1 MKKIRYNKNEKEID
15 AIEKEGFS
23 ETGKDNEKKT
33 KLDKA
38 WLEKNRIFFEVFS
51 YVFVGIMGIVISYVG
66 WKTNERSADIY
77 QKQLEIMKND
87 REPYFKIKSEEIYE
101 ETEKTEDNETIA
113 IKRYTIFN
121 EGGVIRDVSI
131 QKDACAIIYIQKD
144 KDVIGEYNIFKYT
157 FLDFFFNAPD
167 SVITQHM
174 EDDDDIVFYE
184 YGIERKH
191 PEYIDEEEFDY
202 EDIFWMLE
210 EELRKYFKCDIIL
223 YRKNFVEITYT
234 NYKNEKYTKRFEFT
248 DDNMWLSNKDE
259 EGIDLYYNVSTE
271 VNEMAKEIQDRAENW
286 IIENK

>member
-1 MKKIRYNKNEKEID
+1 
-15 AIEKEGFS
+15 
-23 ETGKDNEKKT
+23 
-33 KLDKA
+33 
-38 WLEKNRIFFEVFS
+38 
-51 YVFVGIMGIVISYVG
+51 
-66 WKTNERSADIY
+66 
-77 QKQLEIMKND
+77 
-87 REPYFKIKSEEIYE
+87 
-101 ETEKTEDNETIA
+101 
-113 IKRYTIFN
+113 
-121 EGGVIRDVSI
+121 
-131 QKDACAIIYIQKD
+131 
-144 KDVIGEYNIFKYT
+144 
-157 FLDFFFNAPD
+157 
-167 SVITQHM
+167 M